1 MGVKFSST
9 KITNASVKVDKYLN
23 VIYELKNK
31 IEQRNVEVELLEDV
45 ESWRT
50 CLDEIELALKS
61 QHQSNENYYEIDNEN
76 KELIIY

>member
-9 KITNASVKVDKYLN
+9 KITNACVKVDKYLN

-31 IEQRNVEVELLEDV
+31 IEQRDVEIELLEDID
-45 ESWRT
+45 SWRT
-50 CLDEIELALKS
+50 CLDEIDLAIKS

>member
-9 KITNASVKVDKYLN
+9 KITNSSIKVDKYLN

-31 IEQRNVEVELLEDV
+31 IEQRDVEIELLEDID
-45 ESWRT
+45 SWRT